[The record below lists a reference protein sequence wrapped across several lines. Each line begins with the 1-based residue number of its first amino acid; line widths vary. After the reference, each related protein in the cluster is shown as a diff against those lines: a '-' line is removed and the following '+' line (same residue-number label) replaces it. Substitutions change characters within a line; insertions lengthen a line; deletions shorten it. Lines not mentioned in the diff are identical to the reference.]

1 MGSWLVETLSE
12 HQGYSNRYLACN
24 SKGFTWTYSVDDA
37 LRFARREDAYK
48 ITIAFNLPGEPREHS
63 WM

>member
-1 MGSWLVETLSE
+1 MGSWLVEDRSE
-12 HQGYSNRYLACN
+12 NKGYPKYLACN
-24 SKGFTWTYSVDDA
+24 SKGFTWTHSADDA

-48 ITIAFNLPGEPREHS
+48 ITIAFNLPGDPCEHS